1 MINAISRV
9 LQKSLMYFNVTSI
22 PVLFELPH
30 FSVAFTLDLN
40 GLEAVVAA
48 LTASP
53 GSSLKYCFKSLD
65 VFK

>member
-1 MINAISRV
+1 
-9 LQKSLMYFNVTSI
+9 MYFNVTSI

>member
-1 MINAISRV
+1 
-9 LQKSLMYFNVTSI
+9 MYFNVTSL
-22 PVLFELPH
+22 PVSFELQH

-40 GLEAVVAA
+40 GLEDVVAA

-53 GSSLKYCFKSLD
+53 GSSLKYCCKSLD